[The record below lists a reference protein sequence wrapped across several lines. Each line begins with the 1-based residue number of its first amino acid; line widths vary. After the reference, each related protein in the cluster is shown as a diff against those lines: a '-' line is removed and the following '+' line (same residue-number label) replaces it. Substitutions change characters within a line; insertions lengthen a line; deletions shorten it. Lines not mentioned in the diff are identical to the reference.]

1 MECCNKHFINRL
13 HLIMNS
19 PLTAAKLLTLDPYF
33 RVEVLAA
40 MPNPQKICWLAMH
53 QDYSENFVLDEA
65 HNLNKPE
72 SVYGEALV
80 QRCVAQG
87 HYGTLE
93 HPQLVVAC
101 AGFPHSVM
109 QQLRTHRVGV
119 SFDVQSSRYSGKRFL
134 DVTRDIE
141 ELVYLRPANQS
152 YADRQGSP
160 YVYTPAIRE
169 RHLAKAMRS
178 RAEYVEDLA
187 DGLAEE
193 HARGNNFFDIRQ
205 NFVISANLRTWL
217 HLLMLRNKKDAQLEC
232 QAWCEGVLP
241 ILRDWAPQVLE
252 HWESKGNK
260 LKLTP

>member
-1 MECCNKHFINRL
+1 MKSSL
-13 HLIMNS
+13 S
-19 PLTAAKLLTLDPYF
+19 AKELLALDPYF

-53 QDYSENFVLDEA
+53 QDYSENFVLDEE
-65 HNLNKPE
+65 HNLNKSE
-72 SVYGEALV
+72 QTYGEALV
-80 QRCVAQG
+80 KNCVERNHWG
-87 HYGTLE
+87 PLE
-93 HPQLVVAC
+93 HPQLVIAT

-109 QQLRTHRVGV
+109 QQLRTHRVGI
-119 SFDVQSSRYSGKRFL
+119 SFDVQSSRYSGRRFE
-134 DVTRDIE
+134 DASRDIE
-141 ELVYLRPANQS
+141 ELVYLRPINQV

-160 YVYTPAIRE
+160 YVYTPKMRE

-187 DGLAEE
+187 EGMAEE

-205 NFVISANLRTWL
+205 NFIVSANLRTWL
-217 HLLMLRNKKDAQLEC
+217 HLLMLRHKKDAQLEC
-232 QAWCEGVLP
+232 QAWCEGVVP

-252 HWESKGNK
+252 HWETKGVK